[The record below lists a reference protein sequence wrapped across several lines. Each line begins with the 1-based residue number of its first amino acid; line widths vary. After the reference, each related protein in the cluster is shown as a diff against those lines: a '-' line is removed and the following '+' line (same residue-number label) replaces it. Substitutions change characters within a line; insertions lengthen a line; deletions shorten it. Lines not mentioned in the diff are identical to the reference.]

1 MNSNNAEF
9 IWFDGE
15 FKPWDSVTVPITT
28 HAIHYGTSV
37 FEGIRGYSND
47 ENLFVFKLREHMQR
61 LIHSAEVYSINSRF
75 TVSEICSSTIELLK
89 RNNIRKSCYIRPLLF
104 VGLHGIDLN
113 VTKNSPSHLAIIAF
127 PFNRYFP
134 ETGIKTCISSW
145 RRINEN
151 STPPMAK
158 AGGNYINSVLATQ
171 ECKRNGYDESILL
184 DYQGNVSEAPGENIF
199 LVRGNKIYTPP
210 LSDSVLEGITR
221 DTAITLARNLG
232 YEVQERS
239 ITRTELYIAD
249 ELFVT
254 GTAAEIT
261 PIISVDNHMV
271 GSGQVGEIT
280 KKISDY
286 YQKVV
291 ISQISEYREWLT
303 PVW

>member
-61 LIHSAEVYSINSRF
+61 LIQSAEVYSINSRF
-75 TVSEICSSTIELLK
+75 TLSEICSSTIELLK

-113 VTKNSPSHLAIIAF
+113 ITKNSPSHLAIIAF

-158 AGGNYINSVLATQ
+158 AGGNYMNSVLATQ

>member
-1 MNSNNAEF
+1 MNSKNADF

-47 ENLFVFKLREHMQR
+47 ENLFVFKLKEHMER
-61 LIHSAEVYSINSRF
+61 LIQSAEVYSINSRF
-75 TVSEICSSTIELLK
+75 TLSEICTSTVELLK
-89 RNNIRKSCYIRPLLF
+89 KNNIRKSCYIRPLLF
-104 VGLHGIDLN
+104 IGLHGIDLN

-134 ETGIKTCISSW
+134 ETGIRTCISSW

-158 AGGNYINSVLATQ
+158 AGGNYMNSVLATQ

-199 LVRGNKIYTPP
+199 LVRGNKIYTPQ

-221 DTAITLARNLG
+221 DTAITLARDLG

-271 GSGQVGEIT
+271 GDGQVGEIT
-280 KKISDY
+280 KKISDF

-291 ISQISEYREWLT
+291 VSQISDYREWLT

>member
-1 MNSNNAEF
+1 MNSKNADF

-47 ENLFVFKLREHMQR
+47 ENLFVFKLKEHMQR
-61 LIHSAEVYSINSRF
+61 LIQSAEVYSINSRY
-75 TVSEICSSTIELLK
+75 TLSEICASTVELLK
-89 RNNIRKSCYIRPLLF
+89 KNNIRRSCYIRPLLF

-113 VTKNSPSHLAIIAF
+113 VTKTSPSHLAIIAF

-134 ETGIKTCISSW
+134 ETGIRTCISSW

-158 AGGNYINSVLATQ
+158 AGGNYMNSVLATQ

-199 LVRGNKIYTPP
+199 LVRENKIYTPP

-221 DTAITLARNLG
+221 DTAITLARYLG

-261 PIISVDNHMV
+261 PIISVDNHNVSNGEV
-271 GSGQVGEIT
+271 GKIT
-280 KKISDY
+280 KKISDL
-286 YQKVV
+286 YQKIV
-291 ISQISEYREWLT
+291 ISQIPDYRDWLT

>member
-15 FKPWDSVTVPITT
+15 FKPWESVTVPITT

-47 ENLFVFKLREHMQR
+47 ENLFVFKLKEHMQR
-61 LIHSAEVYSINSRF
+61 LIQSAEVYSINSRY

-89 RNNIRKSCYIRPLLF
+89 KNNIRKSCYIRPLLF

-134 ETGIKTCISSW
+134 ETGIRTCISSW

-158 AGGNYINSVLATQ
+158 AGGNYMNSVLATQ
-171 ECKRNGYDESILL
+171 ECKRNGFDESILL

-221 DTAITLARNLG
+221 DTAITLARKLG

-261 PIISVDNHMV
+261 PVISVDNHMV

-286 YQKVV
+286 YQKIVT
-291 ISQISEYREWLT
+291 SQVSEYREWLT

>member
-61 LIHSAEVYSINSRF
+61 LIQSAEVYSINSRF
-75 TVSEICSSTIELLK
+75 TLSEICSSTIELLK

-113 VTKNSPSHLAIIAF
+113 ITKDSPSHLAIIAF

-158 AGGNYINSVLATQ
+158 AGGNYMNSVLATQ

>member
-1 MNSNNAEF
+1 MNSKNADF

-47 ENLFVFKLREHMQR
+47 ENLFVFKLKEHMER
-61 LIHSAEVYSINSRF
+61 LIQSAEVYSINSRF
-75 TVSEICSSTIELLK
+75 TLSEICTSTVELLK
-89 RNNIRKSCYIRPLLF
+89 KNNIRKSCYIRPLLF
-104 VGLHGIDLN
+104 IGLHGIDLN
-113 VTKNSPSHLAIIAF
+113 VTKKSPSHLAIIAF

-134 ETGIKTCISSW
+134 ETGIRTCISSW

-158 AGGNYINSVLATQ
+158 AGGNYMNSVLATQ

-221 DTAITLARNLG
+221 DTAITLARDLG

-271 GSGQVGEIT
+271 GDGQVGEIT
-280 KKISDY
+280 KKISDF

-291 ISQISEYREWLT
+291 VSQISDYREWLT

>member
-1 MNSNNAEF
+1 MNSKNADF

-47 ENLFVFKLREHMQR
+47 ENLFVFKLKEHMER
-61 LIHSAEVYSINSRF
+61 LIQSAEVYSINSRF
-75 TVSEICSSTIELLK
+75 TLSEICTSTVELLK
-89 RNNIRKSCYIRPLLF
+89 KNNIRKSCYIRPLLF
-104 VGLHGIDLN
+104 IGLHGIDLN

-134 ETGIKTCISSW
+134 ETGIRTCISSW

-158 AGGNYINSVLATQ
+158 AGGNYMNSVLATQ

-221 DTAITLARNLG
+221 DTAITLARDLG

-271 GSGQVGEIT
+271 GDGEVGEIT
-280 KKISDY
+280 KKISDF

-291 ISQISEYREWLT
+291 VSQISDYREWLT

>member
-1 MNSNNAEF
+1 MNSKYANF

-47 ENLFVFKLREHMQR
+47 ENLFIFKLREHMKR
-61 LIHSAEVYSINSRF
+61 LIQSAEVYSINSRF
-75 TVSEICSSTIELLK
+75 TLSEICTSTIELLK
-89 RNNIRKSCYIRPLLF
+89 KNNIRRSCYIRPLLF

-113 VTKNSPSHLAIIAF
+113 VTKDSPSHLAIIAF

-134 ETGIKTCISSW
+134 ETGIRTCISSW

-158 AGGNYINSVLATQ
+158 AGGNYMNSVLATQ

-199 LVRGNKIYTPP
+199 LVRENKIYTPP

-221 DTAITLARNLG
+221 DTAITIARHLG

-261 PIISVDNHMV
+261 PIISVDNHNV
-271 GSGQVGEIT
+271 SNGEVGEVT

-286 YQKVV
+286 YQKIV
-291 ISQISEYREWLT
+291 ISQIPDFRDWLT

>member
-1 MNSNNAEF
+1 MNSKNADF

-47 ENLFVFKLREHMQR
+47 ENLFVFKLKEHMER
-61 LIHSAEVYSINSRF
+61 LIQSAEVYSINSRF
-75 TVSEICSSTIELLK
+75 TLSEICTSTVELLK
-89 RNNIRKSCYIRPLLF
+89 KNNIKKSCYIRPLLF

-113 VTKNSPSHLAIIAF
+113 VTRNSPSHLAIIAF

-134 ETGIKTCISSW
+134 ETGIRTCISSW

-158 AGGNYINSVLATQ
+158 AGGNYMNSVLATQ

-221 DTAITLARNLG
+221 DTAITLAKRLG

-261 PIISVDNHMV
+261 PIISVDNHKV

-280 KKISDY
+280 KKISDF

-291 ISQISEYREWLT
+291 VSQISDYREWLT

>member
-1 MNSNNAEF
+1 MNSKNADF

-47 ENLFVFKLREHMQR
+47 ENLFVFKLKEHIQR
-61 LIHSAEVYSINSRF
+61 LIQSAEVYSINSSY
-75 TVSEICSSTIELLK
+75 TLSEICTSTVELLK
-89 RNNIRKSCYIRPLLF
+89 KNNIRRSCYIRPLLF

-134 ETGIKTCISSW
+134 ETGIRTCISSW

-158 AGGNYINSVLATQ
+158 AGGNYMNSVLATQ

-199 LVRGNKIYTPP
+199 LVRENKIYTPP

-221 DTAITLARNLG
+221 DTAITLARYLG

-261 PIISVDNHMV
+261 PIISVDNHNVSNGEV
-271 GSGQVGEIT
+271 GKIT
-280 KKISDY
+280 KKISDL
-286 YQKVV
+286 YQKIV
-291 ISQISEYREWLT
+291 ISQIPDYRNWLT

>member
-1 MNSNNAEF
+1 MNSKNADF

-47 ENLFVFKLREHMQR
+47 ENLFVFKLKEHMQR
-61 LIHSAEVYSINSRF
+61 LIQSAEVYSINSRY
-75 TVSEICSSTIELLK
+75 TLSEICTSTVELLK
-89 RNNIRKSCYIRPLLF
+89 KNSIRRSCYIRPLLF

-134 ETGIKTCISSW
+134 ETGIRTCISSW

-158 AGGNYINSVLATQ
+158 AGGNYMNSVLATQ

-199 LVRGNKIYTPP
+199 LVRENKIYTPP

-221 DTAITLARNLG
+221 DTAITLARYLG

-261 PIISVDNHMV
+261 PIISVDNHNVSNGEV
-271 GSGQVGEIT
+271 GKIT
-280 KKISDY
+280 KKISDL
-286 YQKVV
+286 YQKIV
-291 ISQISEYREWLT
+291 ISQIPDYRSWLT

>member
-1 MNSNNAEF
+1 MNTKNADF

-15 FKPWDSVTVPITT
+15 VKPWESVTVPITT
-28 HAIHYGTSV
+28 HAMHYGTSV

-47 ENLFVFKLREHMQR
+47 ENLFIFRLKEHMKR
-61 LIHSAEVYSINSRF
+61 LIESAEVYSINPRYSL
-75 TVSEICSSTIELLK
+75 SEICEFTIELLK
-89 RNNIRKSCYIRPLLF
+89 KNNIKTSCYIRPLLF

-134 ETGIKTCISSW
+134 ETGIRTCISSW

-158 AGGNYINSVLATQ
+158 AGGNYMNSVLATQ

-184 DYQGNVSEAPGENIF
+184 DYHGNVSEAPGENIF
-199 LVRGNKIYTPP
+199 VIRNNKIFTPP

-221 DTAITLARNLG
+221 ETAITIAKHFG

-239 ITRTELYIAD
+239 ISRTELYIAD
-249 ELFVT
+249 EIFVT

-261 PIISVDNHMV
+261 PIISVDNHSI
-271 GSGQVGEIT
+271 GDGQVGKIT
-280 KKISDY
+280 KEISSF

-291 ISQISEYREWLT
+291 TSQIPEFKDWLT
-303 PVW
+303 AVW

>member
-1 MNSNNAEF
+1 MNSKNADF

-47 ENLFVFKLREHMQR
+47 ENLFVFKLKEHIQR
-61 LIHSAEVYSINSRF
+61 LIQSAEVYSINSRY
-75 TVSEICSSTIELLK
+75 TLSEICTSTVELLK
-89 RNNIRKSCYIRPLLF
+89 KNNIRRSCYIRPLLF

-134 ETGIKTCISSW
+134 ETGIRTCISSW

-158 AGGNYINSVLATQ
+158 AGGNYMNSVLATQ

-199 LVRGNKIYTPP
+199 LVRENKIYTPP

-221 DTAITLARNLG
+221 DTAITLARYLG

-261 PIISVDNHMV
+261 PIISVDNHNVSNGEV
-271 GSGQVGEIT
+271 GKIT
-280 KKISDY
+280 KKISDL
-286 YQKVV
+286 YQKIV
-291 ISQISEYREWLT
+291 ISQIPDYRNWLT

>member
-61 LIHSAEVYSINSRF
+61 LIQSAEVYSINSRF

-113 VTKNSPSHLAIIAF
+113 ITKDSPSHLAIIAF

-158 AGGNYINSVLATQ
+158 AGGNYMNSVLATQ

>member
-1 MNSNNAEF
+1 MNSKNADF

-47 ENLFVFKLREHMQR
+47 ENLFVFKLKEHMER
-61 LIHSAEVYSINSRF
+61 LIQSAEVYSINSRF
-75 TVSEICSSTIELLK
+75 TLSEICTSTVELLK
-89 RNNIRKSCYIRPLLF
+89 KNNIRKSCYIRPLLF
-104 VGLHGIDLN
+104 IGLHGIDLN

-134 ETGIKTCISSW
+134 ETGIRTCISSW

-158 AGGNYINSVLATQ
+158 AGGNYMNSVLATQ

-221 DTAITLARNLG
+221 DTAITLARDLG

-271 GSGQVGEIT
+271 GDGQVGETT
-280 KKISDY
+280 KKISDF

-291 ISQISEYREWLT
+291 VSQISDYREWLT

>member
-15 FKPWDSVTVPITT
+15 FKPWNSVTVPITT

-47 ENLFVFKLREHMQR
+47 ENLFVFKLREHIQR
-61 LIHSAEVYSINSRF
+61 LIQSAEVYSINSRY
-75 TVSEICSSTIELLK
+75 TVSEICSSTVELLK
-89 RNNIRKSCYIRPLLF
+89 KNNIRKSCYIRPLLF

-158 AGGNYINSVLATQ
+158 AGGNYMNSVLATQ

-221 DTAITLARNLG
+221 DTAITLARHMG

-261 PIISVDNHMV
+261 PIISVDNHTV
-271 GSGQVGEIT
+271 GSGQAGEIT
-280 KKISDY
+280 KKILDH

-291 ISQISEYREWLT
+291 ISQIPEYREWLT

>member
-61 LIHSAEVYSINSRF
+61 LIQSAEVYSINSRF
-75 TVSEICSSTIELLK
+75 TLSEICSSTIELLK

-113 VTKNSPSHLAIIAF
+113 ITKDSPSHLAIIAF

-158 AGGNYINSVLATQ
+158 AGGNYMNSVLATQ

-232 YEVQERS
+232 YEVRERS

>member
-1 MNSNNAEF
+1 MNSKNADF

-47 ENLFVFKLREHMQR
+47 ENLFVFKLKEHIQR
-61 LIHSAEVYSINSRF
+61 LIQSAEVYSINSSY
-75 TVSEICSSTIELLK
+75 TLSEICNSTVELLK
-89 RNNIRKSCYIRPLLF
+89 KNNIRRSCYIRPLLF

-134 ETGIKTCISSW
+134 ETGIRTCISSW

-158 AGGNYINSVLATQ
+158 AGGNYMNSVLATQ

-199 LVRGNKIYTPP
+199 LVRENKIYTPP

-221 DTAITLARNLG
+221 DTAITLARYLG

-261 PIISVDNHMV
+261 PIISVDNHNVSNGEV
-271 GSGQVGEIT
+271 GKIT
-280 KKISDY
+280 KKISDL
-286 YQKVV
+286 YQKIV
-291 ISQISEYREWLT
+291 ISQIPDYRDWLT

>member
-15 FKPWDSVTVPITT
+15 FKPWNSVTVPITT

-61 LIHSAEVYSINSRF
+61 LIQSAEVYSINSRF
-75 TVSEICSSTIELLK
+75 TLSEICSSTIELLK
-89 RNNIRKSCYIRPLLF
+89 KNNIRKSCYIRPLLF

-158 AGGNYINSVLATQ
+158 AGGNYMNSVLATQ

-199 LVRGNKIYTPP
+199 LVRGNMIYTPP

-280 KKISDY
+280 KKISNY

-291 ISQISEYREWLT
+291 MSQISEYREWLT

>member
-61 LIHSAEVYSINSRF
+61 LIQSAEVYSINSRF
-75 TVSEICSSTIELLK
+75 TISEICSSTIELLK

-113 VTKNSPSHLAIIAF
+113 ITKDSPSHLAIIAF

-158 AGGNYINSVLATQ
+158 AGGNYMNSVLATQ

-232 YEVQERS
+232 YEVRERS

>member
-1 MNSNNAEF
+1 MNSKNADF

-47 ENLFVFKLREHMQR
+47 ENLFVFKLKEH
-61 LIHSAEVYSINSRF
+61 INSRF
-75 TVSEICSSTIELLK
+75 TLSEMCTSTVELLK
-89 RNNIRKSCYIRPLLF
+89 KNNIRKSCYIRPLLF
-104 VGLHGIDLN
+104 IGLHGIDLN

-134 ETGIKTCISSW
+134 ETGIRTCISSW

-158 AGGNYINSVLATQ
+158 AGGNYMNSVLATQ

-221 DTAITLARNLG
+221 DTAITLARDLG

-271 GSGQVGEIT
+271 GDGQVGEIT
-280 KKISDY
+280 KKISDF

-291 ISQISEYREWLT
+291 VSQISDYREWLT

>member
-1 MNSNNAEF
+1 
-9 IWFDGE
+9 
-15 FKPWDSVTVPITT
+15 
-28 HAIHYGTSV
+28 V

-47 ENLFVFKLREHMQR
+47 ENLFIFKLREHMQR
-61 LIHSAEVYSINSRF
+61 LIQSAEVYSINSRF
-75 TVSEICSSTIELLK
+75 TVSEICSSTVELLK
-89 RNNIRKSCYIRPLLF
+89 KNNIRKSCYIRPLLF

-158 AGGNYINSVLATQ
+158 AGGNYMNSVLATQ

-184 DYQGNVSEAPGENIF
+184 DHQGNVSEAPGENIF
-199 LVRGNKIYTPP
+199 LVRGKMIYTPP

-232 YEVQERS
+232 YGVKERS

>member
-15 FKPWDSVTVPITT
+15 FKPWESVTVPITT

-47 ENLFVFKLREHMQR
+47 ENLFVFKLKEHMQR
-61 LIHSAEVYSINSRF
+61 LIQSAEVYSINSRY
-75 TVSEICSSTIELLK
+75 TVSEICSSTVELLK
-89 RNNIRKSCYIRPLLF
+89 KNNIRKSCYIRPLLF

-134 ETGIKTCISSW
+134 ETGIRTCISSW

-158 AGGNYINSVLATQ
+158 AGGNYMNSVLATQ
-171 ECKRNGYDESILL
+171 ECKRNGFDESILL

-221 DTAITLARNLG
+221 DTAITLARNMG

-239 ITRTELYIAD
+239 LTRTELYIAD

-261 PIISVDNHMV
+261 PVISVDNHMV

-286 YQKVV
+286 YQKIVT
-291 ISQISEYREWLT
+291 SQISEYREWLT

>member
-1 MNSNNAEF
+1 MNSKNADF

-47 ENLFVFKLREHMQR
+47 ENLFVFKLKEHMER
-61 LIHSAEVYSINSRF
+61 LIQSAEVYSINSRF
-75 TVSEICSSTIELLK
+75 TLSEICTSTVELLK
-89 RNNIRKSCYIRPLLF
+89 KNNIRKSCYIRPLLF
-104 VGLHGIDLN
+104 IGLHGIDLN

-134 ETGIKTCISSW
+134 ETGIRTCISSW

-158 AGGNYINSVLATQ
+158 AGGNYMNSVLATQ

-221 DTAITLARNLG
+221 DTAITLARDLG

-271 GSGQVGEIT
+271 GDGQVGEIT
-280 KKISDY
+280 KKISDF

-291 ISQISEYREWLT
+291 VSQISDYREWLT